1 MGSQTWL
8 LASGSSPGIWFLL
21 YHSTCSCPTLGN
33 LYTIV
38 MNYAYIRQQQIKD
51 NVHIYIYCV
60 YHALSTSTKTT
71 DT

>member
-38 MNYAYIRQQQIKD
+38 MNYAYIRQQQKW
-51 NVHIYIYCV
+51 IY
-60 YHALSTSTKTT
+60 TNNNPQ
-71 DT
+71 